1 MQTTLMELAKMPA
14 LIDTAQAAEILNCH
28 PNLVM
33 SMCRSGE
40 CFQAM
45 KIGREW
51 RINTADLIRWAGL
64 EEDISEIRQ
73 TILGINELSHGARY
87 LPVIT
92 EINGKRHI
100 RFEPIHTN
108 EAEVLIG

>member
-1 MQTTLMELAKMPA
+1 MQTTLLELARMPA

-40 CFQAM
+40 YFQAM

-64 EEDISEIRQ
+64 EEDVSEIRHSV
-73 TILGINELSHGARY
+73 LGDNEPSHGARY
-87 LPVIT
+87 QPVIT
-92 EINGKRHI
+92 EIDGKRHI
-100 RFEPIHTN
+100 RFEPVRAVG
-108 EAEVLIG
+108 AEELIG